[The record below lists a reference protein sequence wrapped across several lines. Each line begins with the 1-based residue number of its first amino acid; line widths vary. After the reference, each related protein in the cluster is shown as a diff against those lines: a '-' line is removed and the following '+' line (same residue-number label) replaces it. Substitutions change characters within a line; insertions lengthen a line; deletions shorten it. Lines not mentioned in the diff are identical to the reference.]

1 MNKNRPDSS
10 DPNPKS
16 GIIGRI
22 LSSFESLSAIGAVPG
37 PRTAAAFARLH
48 RADFIAGLSVI
59 GLLLPEAVAYAGIAG
74 MPPASGLIALF
85 CGLACYLL
93 IGRSRFAI
101 VSATSSSALV
111 LAVGV
116 ATLSAV
122 QADADPET
130 LAAVL
135 VMMTGFWFLL
145 ARLLGFGRASNFVA
159 KPVLRGVTMGLSLTI
174 TLMQLPKLFTL
185 TPDTMSPFGR
195 LFHTVQAL
203 PTLSPAPLLFGAA
216 ALVILLFWRWPKQ
229 PASLWVIAV
238 SVAATYV
245 IPFPEYGI
253 PLVGNIDLHR
263 NALSL
268 ESLANAD
275 WIGAIQMSAALC
287 LMVYAESYSSI
298 HGAAARHGDSPDTNR
313 DLIALGTA
321 NVVSGFFGGL
331 AVGAGYSATSLN
343 EESGAKS
350 RLSAATALAVC
361 VLAIIFL
368 LPLVERIPEPILAAI
383 VINAVSNGL
392 SPKPLLPYFRWKRD
406 RLLVISSFLAVAILG
421 VLNGLLVSVVLS
433 VVFILFNAA
442 EPHVSEL
449 RHLPGSHSYVNRLI
463 FSTATPVPGI
473 LILRLDQPMFFANA
487 EPMMKKAKA
496 MYEARRQAEKISILI
511 LSLEECADLDGTGIE
526 ALQMFARDLA
536 RSNCRL
542 FICRLH
548 RRARE
553 ALSHAV
559 IPELPLTSLSFLSV
573 DRAVKAAVEQNKT
586 ELELLTR
593 YRKAAAFRTE
603 ND

>member
-1 MNKNRPDSS
+1 MIENRPDSS
-10 DPNPKS
+10 DPDPKT

-37 PRTAAAFARLH
+37 PRAVAALARLH

-101 VSATSSSALV
+101 VSTTSSSALV

-216 ALVILLFWRWPKQ
+216 ALLVLLFWRWPKQ

-331 AVGAGYSATSLN
+331 AVGAGYSATS
-343 EESGAKS
+343 

-383 VINAVSNGL
+383 VINAVSHGL

-421 VLNGLLVSVVLS
+421 ALNGLLVSVVLS

-496 MYEARRQAEKISILI
+496 IYEMRRQTEKISILI

-526 ALQMFARDLA
+526 ALQMFARDLV

-573 DRAVKAAVEQNKT
+573 DRAVKAAVEQKKT

-593 YRKAAAFRTE
+593 YRKAASFRPE
-603 ND
+603 DD

>member
-275 WIGAIQMSAALC
+275 WIGAIQMSAAL
-287 LMVYAESYSSI
+287 
-298 HGAAARHGDSPDTNR
+298 
-313 DLIALGTA
+313 
-321 NVVSGFFGGL
+321 
-331 AVGAGYSATSLN
+331 
-343 EESGAKS
+343 
-350 RLSAATALAVC
+350 
-361 VLAIIFL
+361 
-368 LPLVERIPEPILAAI
+368 
-383 VINAVSNGL
+383 
-392 SPKPLLPYFRWKRD
+392 
-406 RLLVISSFLAVAILG
+406 
-421 VLNGLLVSVVLS
+421 
-433 VVFILFNAA
+433 
-442 EPHVSEL
+442 
-449 RHLPGSHSYVNRLI
+449 
-463 FSTATPVPGI
+463 
-473 LILRLDQPMFFANA
+473 
-487 EPMMKKAKA
+487 
-496 MYEARRQAEKISILI
+496 
-511 LSLEECADLDGTGIE
+511 
-526 ALQMFARDLA
+526 
-536 RSNCRL
+536 
-542 FICRLH
+542 
-548 RRARE
+548 
-553 ALSHAV
+553 
-559 IPELPLTSLSFLSV
+559 
-573 DRAVKAAVEQNKT
+573 
-586 ELELLTR
+586 
-593 YRKAAAFRTE
+593 
-603 ND
+603 

>member
-1 MNKNRPDSS
+1 
-10 DPNPKS
+10 
-16 GIIGRI
+16 
-22 LSSFESLSAIGAVPG
+22 
-37 PRTAAAFARLH
+37 
-48 RADFIAGLSVI
+48 
-59 GLLLPEAVAYAGIAG
+59 
-74 MPPASGLIALF
+74 
-85 CGLACYLL
+85 
-93 IGRSRFAI
+93 
-101 VSATSSSALV
+101 
-111 LAVGV
+111 
-116 ATLSAV
+116 
-122 QADADPET
+122 
-130 LAAVL
+130 
-135 VMMTGFWFLL
+135 
-145 ARLLGFGRASNFVA
+145 
-159 KPVLRGVTMGLSLTI
+159 
-174 TLMQLPKLFTL
+174 
-185 TPDTMSPFGR
+185 
-195 LFHTVQAL
+195 
-203 PTLSPAPLLFGAA
+203 
-216 ALVILLFWRWPKQ
+216 
-229 PASLWVIAV
+229 
-238 SVAATYV
+238 V

-383 VINAVSNGL
+383 VINAVSHGL

-421 VLNGLLVSVVLS
+421 ALNGLLVSVVLS

-496 MYEARRQAEKISILI
+496 IYEMRRQTEKISILI

-526 ALQMFARDLA
+526 ALQMFARDLV

-573 DRAVKAAVEQNKT
+573 DRAVKAAVEQKKT

-593 YRKAAAFRTE
+593 YRKAASFRPE
-603 ND
+603 DD